1 MASLTVPKVNSKDC
15 GTGHRLSHDDTR
27 VAVELGLEFVS
38 VLLLQDTDTDRHHR
52 RVLLVRGL
60 RQAGD
65 GLAHRSAGQRAGAG
79 VGDPR

>member
-1 MASLTVPKVNSKDC
+1 MASFTVLEFSSEDC
-15 GTGHRLSHDDTR
+15 GTGHRLSNDDAR

-60 RQAGD
+60 RQVGD